1 MHMVD
6 IAFIYRIL
14 SFGYMDLLFYIRGGL
29 YNKCDKFF
37 ALCNTRLKKKK
48 KGTHYM
54 KDIFLWCLNKQYGDF
69 D

>member
-1 MHMVD
+1 MHIVD
-6 IAFIYRIL
+6 IASIYRIL

-29 YNKCDKFF
+29 YNKCDICF

-48 KGTHYM
+48 CTHYM
-54 KDIFLWCLNKQYGDF
+54 KDIFLWCLNKQNGDF